1 MMGIDGLEQMTIDGL
16 EDLMGIDGLNS
27 LKEALMDLMDL
38 MEYVLN
44 KWQFKLQ

>member
-27 LKEALMDLMDL
+27 LKEALMDLM
-38 MEYVLN
+38 EYVLN